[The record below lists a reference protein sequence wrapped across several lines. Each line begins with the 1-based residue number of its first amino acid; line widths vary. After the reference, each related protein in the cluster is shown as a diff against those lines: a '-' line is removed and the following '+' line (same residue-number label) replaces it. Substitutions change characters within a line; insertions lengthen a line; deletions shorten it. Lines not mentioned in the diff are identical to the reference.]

1 MLRYFVYSEPES
13 GDLGDVATDCVSL
26 GLLPRECDL
35 ELARDG
41 GGRKSG
47 DDVSGPGDVVGGDV
61 GGGGG
66 GDVVVGGTTVAS
78 DF

>member
-1 MLRYFVYSEPES
+1 MLRYFVFSEPES
-13 GDLGDVATDCVSL
+13 GDLGDVVTDCVSL

-41 GGRKSG
+41 GGLKSG

-66 GDVVVGGTTVAS
+66 DVAVGGTTVAS
-78 DF
+78 DL